1 MKSLF
6 IGQLFN
12 EKIALIFEQAKA
24 NPPIRE
30 GGAALAAENEFICAS
45 ERVDFMNS
53 LILSMLLLL
62 GSHFFPCCFS
72 HIFITSLWGSSFV
85 SRTCAFIEKSGTQTS
100 FFSLYIS
107 RIAVL
112 TMYSAVKSLLK

>member
-12 EKIALIFEQAKA
+12 EKFALIFKQAKA
-24 NPPIRE
+24 NPPKELRLPLRTNLY
-30 GGAALAAENEFICAS
+30 APS
-45 ERVDFMNS
+45 ERADCMNS
-53 LILSMLLLL
+53 LILSMLFLL
-62 GSHFFPCCFS
+62 GAHFFPCCFS
-72 HIFITSLWGSSFV
+72 HIFMTSLWGSSFV
-85 SRTCAFIEKSGTQTS
+85 RRTCAFIEKSGTQTS